1 MNEALRQELLALRS
15 ADEERREELVREG
28 TLWDGYHP
36 RMQEVHD
43 GNASRLQEIIAQH
56 GWPTRAMV
64 GDDGAEAA
72 WIIVQHAIGNPP
84 FQRAMLSVLKEAA
97 CRGDIPAYQPAYL
110 EDRICFFEGRPQ
122 IYGTQFAAGDD
133 GLPTPWTIADPE
145 HVNERR
151 AAIGL
156 DTIEER
162 TALHR
167 QQAAKE
173 IRPKNLAEY
182 RRGAEEWL
190 RKAGWRK

>member
-1 MNEALRQELLALRS
+1 MNEALRQELLALRA

-43 GNASRLQEIIAQH
+43 RNAARLQEIIAEH
-56 GWPTRAMV
+56 GWPTR
-64 GDDGAEAA
+64 D
-72 WIIVQHAIGNPP
+72 
-84 FQRAMLSVLKEAA
+84 K
-97 CRGDIPAYQPAYL
+97 
-110 EDRICFFEGRPQ
+110 
-122 IYGTQFAAGDD
+122 AGDD

-145 HVNERR
+145 HVNKRR
-151 AAIGL
+151 AALGL